1 MELNQIVHGFKVERV
16 SEVAELE
23 ATAYFLV
30 HQKTKAELLWLK
42 RDDDN
47 KTFSI
52 AFKTIPTD
60 DTGVF
65 HILEHS
71 VLNGSERF
79 PLKEPFVDL
88 LKGSLQTFLNAM
100 TFPDKTVYP
109 VASRNHKDF
118 INLTRVYLDAVFKPM
133 CKKNENIFR
142 QEGWHYELKE
152 ANDQPTYKGVVYN
165 EMKGAYSSAD
175 RMADQYLMNELFPDN
190 CYQYSSGGDPKHI
203 PDLTYEQFC
212 ASHDTY
218 YHPTNSMIFL
228 DGDVDIDEMLQIIND
243 EYLSKFDQN
252 PVTYTISK
260 QQPVVNEKIVK
271 EYAVVSED
279 DLEGKTICNFGY
291 VLGNFNDYTT
301 VAAMQ
306 MLTRVLAENNESLLP
321 KAIISKGLAED
332 VSVNVENDI
341 LQPYISITAMNT
353 DEDKFDEIKETIE
366 DVLKDVVKNGID
378 KELLTAILNKM
389 DFANKERD
397 YGYGPKGLFYDLFAL
412 SSWNYG
418 GDPLDGLT
426 NDEIYKQLRENIN
439 TDYFEK
445 LIENYILNSNHH
457 ASVIMRPVVGLDKK
471 DQQEVADKLA
481 AYKKSLS
488 SEEVEKL
495 VEFNKQF
502 FAWQLSED
510 SEEVKAMLP
519 KLELTDIDEKP
530 QFIEKEI
537 KNINGV
543 TTIVYPSKK
552 ADITYV
558 NEMYRIN
565 DLTLEEI
572 SYLSL
577 LKTILGDIDTEKYDI
592 EQLTK
597 VKSAY
602 LGSIGLSTK
611 VFSDHHNKDKYQ
623 YIMILEYSYLKENQD
638 KALDIAD
645 QLINHT
651 LFNDGDAIMDIIK
664 QAKTE
669 LEMDIVMSGHVY
681 GMRRVRSALNEE
693 GVIAEYDG
701 GYSFYQFIKSL
712 LDQDK
717 DNIINNLKAIY
728 SKVFNKQ
735 RMTLSIISEDVDT
748 LVNKIIND
756 RNSSA
761 VNPDTV
767 KPLNKKANEGIVI
780 ASGVGYGEYAAD
792 ITGKVDNMR
801 GQLAVVNKI
810 LSLDYLWNTVRAQ
823 GGAYG
828 VGATGNEKSEAFYS
842 YRDPKPLDSIETYK
856 KSSEYLRK
864 VASSDESIEKYI
876 IGTIGD
882 SEPILTTKSKMQ
894 TGNAEY
900 FSNYSYEDKSQTRKQ
915 ILSTTKQDMI
925 KVADILDEMKKDAHI
940 CVVASKEVVESCKDI
955 ENILTL

>member
-1 MELNQIVHGFKVERV
+1 MELNQTIHGFKVERV
-16 SEVAELE
+16 EEVAELE
-23 ATAYFLV
+23 ATAYFLT
-30 HQKTKAELLWLK
+30 HEKTKAQLLWLK

-47 KTFSI
+47 KTLSI

-142 QEGWHYELKE
+142 QEGWHYELKDSKDE
-152 ANDQPTYKGVVYN
+152 LTYKGVVYN
-165 EMKGAYSSAD
+165 EMKGAYSSAE

-203 PDLTYEQFC
+203 PDLSYEQFC
-212 ASHDTY
+212 SAHNTY

-228 DGDVDIDEMLQIIND
+228 DGDIDIEEMLKIIND
-243 EYLSKFDQN
+243 EYLNKFEEN
-252 PVTYTISK
+252 SVTYTINK
-260 QQPVVNEKIVK
+260 QQPVTNEKVVK
-271 EYAVVSED
+271 EYAVVSKD
-279 DLEGKTICNFGY
+279 DMKGKTICNFGY

-301 VAAMQ
+301 IAAMQ
-306 MLTRVLAENNESLLP
+306 MLTKVLAENNESLLP

-332 VSVNVENDI
+332 VSINVENDI
-341 LQPYISITAMNT
+341 LQPYLSITAMNT
-353 DEDKFDEIKETIE
+353 DEDKYDQIKETIE
-366 DVLKDVVKNGID
+366 TVLKDVVKNGID

-426 NDEIYKQLRENIN
+426 NDEIYKNLRKQIN
-439 TDYFEK
+439 TNYFEN
-445 LIENYILNSNHH
+445 LIEELILNSKHH
-457 ASVIMRPVVGLDKK
+457 ASVIMRPTVGLDKK
-471 DQQEVADKLA
+471 EQQEVADKLA
-481 AYKKSLS
+481 NYKKSLS
-488 SEEVEKL
+488 TEQVNEL

-502 FAWQLSED
+502 FLWQLSED
-510 SEEVKAMLP
+510 SDEIKATLP
-519 KLELTDIDEKP
+519 KLELSDIDKKP
-530 QFIEKEI
+530 QYIEKEVKEI
-537 KNINGV
+537 EGI
-543 TTIVYPSKK
+543 TTIIYPSKK

-558 NEMYRIN
+558 NEMYHIN

-577 LKTILGDIDTEKYDI
+577 LKTVLGDIDTKKYNVK
-592 EQLTK
+592 QLTK

-602 LGSIGLSTK
+602 LGSVGLSTK
-611 VFSDHHNKDKYQ
+611 VFADYHNKDKYQ
-623 YIMILEYSYLKENQD
+623 YILTLEYSYLKENQE
-638 KALDIAD
+638 KALDIID

-651 LFNDGDAIMDIIK
+651 LFNDPNAIMDIIK
-664 QAKTE
+664 QTKTE

-701 GYSFYQFIKSL
+701 GYSYYQFIKSL
-712 LDQDK
+712 LNQDK
-717 DNIINNLKAIY
+717 DTIITKLKDIY
-728 SKVFNKQ
+728 SKVFNKA
-735 RMTLSIISEDVDT
+735 RLTLSIISEDVAT
-748 LVNKIIND
+748 LVNKIVNN
-756 RNSSA
+756 RNISEIG
-761 VNPDTV
+761 PDSV
-767 KPLNKKANEGIVI
+767 KPLNKKVNEGIII
-780 ASGVGYGEYAAD
+780 ASGVGYGEYGAD

-856 KSSEYLRK
+856 KSSGYLRK
-864 VASSDESIEKYI
+864 VSSSNESIEKYI

-882 SEPILTTKSKMQ
+882 SEPILTNKSKML

-900 FSNYSYEDKSQTRKQ
+900 FSNYSYEDKTEIRNQ
-915 ILSTTKQDMI
+915 ILSTTKEDMI
-925 KVADILDEMKKDAHI
+925 KVANILDEMAKDAHI
-940 CVVASKEVVESCKDI
+940 CVVANKEVIESCKEI